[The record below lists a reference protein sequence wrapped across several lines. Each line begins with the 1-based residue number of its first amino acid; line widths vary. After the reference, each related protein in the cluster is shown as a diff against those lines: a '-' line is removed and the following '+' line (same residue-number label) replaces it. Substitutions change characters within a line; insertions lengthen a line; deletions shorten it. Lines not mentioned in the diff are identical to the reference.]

1 MRNQTTEHK
10 VISLSSVPEPKKQ
23 VAISPLILNKIYSK
37 GSLKNLG
44 EGVSF
49 CIKNQ
54 ISEAMLTGVV
64 EVTINGKGVPLH
76 DIFIGTNGSQ
86 RKATDI
92 NLENAFP
99 FPFGEDIEIHARAE
113 ALSKNQ
119 EHQINLSVETEQFG
133 VLDLAATDC
142 VVETREEHLRIPCN
156 KLANYE
162 PEIIARRQDFIEEFS
177 GTTLN
182 HVKQHS
188 FDATLT
194 QGNIENFT
202 GVAQIP
208 IGFAGPI
215 KVNGEYAKG
224 EFIIPLCTIEGSLVA
239 SYNRGMKILNMCGGI
254 RTTILEDKMQRA
266 PVFVLES
273 SREARDFARWID
285 KHIDEIREQAEA
297 NSKVAKLLD
306 IEKYLVSKIVHL
318 RFNYSTGDAAGQN
331 MVSLATFVACNWILA
346 QYKGIKHF
354 YMDGNMSTDKK
365 CSQINTLKT
374 RGKRV
379 VGEVTIPRDILI
391 QHMRVDPETLV
402 YHSKVADLGAF
413 MAGSSSN
420 GLHAANALAAL
431 FLATGQ
437 DVANIAEAS
446 TGLLFTEV
454 TPDGDLYGSITLPS
468 LIVATYGGGTALPTQ
483 RECLEVLGC
492 YGQGKV
498 NKFTE
503 IVAAVVV
510 AGELS
515 LAAAISSLDW
525 VTSHERLGKNR

>member
-1 MRNQTTEHK
+1 MRNQTTEQR
-10 VISLSSVPEPKKQ
+10 VISLSTIPEAKNQ
-23 VAISPLILNKIYSK
+23 VTVSPLILKKLYAS
-37 GSLKNLG
+37 GSLKNLDD
-44 EGVSF
+44 GVCF
-49 CIKNQ
+49 CIRNQ
-54 ISEAMLTGVV
+54 ISEAMLTGFSDM
-64 EVTINGKGVPLH
+64 TINGQEVPLH
-76 DIFIGTNGSQ
+76 DVFVGTNGSK
-86 RKATDI
+86 RHAVDI
-92 NLENAFP
+92 DMKNAVP
-99 FPFGEDIEIHARAE
+99 FPFGQDLEIHVKTE
-113 ALSKNQ
+113 TLSKNQ
-119 EHQINLSVETEQFG
+119 EHHIELSFETEPFG
-133 VLDLAATDC
+133 VLHLNATDS
-142 VVETREEHLRIPCN
+142 VVETRVEQMRIPCN
-156 KLANYE
+156 KQANYE
-162 PEIIARRQDFIEEFS
+162 SEIIEKRQAFVEEFS
-177 GTTLN
+177 GTKL
-182 HVKQHS
+182 HHIKHHS
-188 FDATLT
+188 FDAAVT

-208 IGFAGPI
+208 MGFAGPI
-215 KVNGEYAKG
+215 RINGEYAKG
-224 EFIIPLCTIEGSLVA
+224 DFIIPLCTSEGSLVA

-254 RTTILEDKMQRA
+254 TTTILEDKMQRA
-266 PVFVLES
+266 PVFVFGS
-273 SREARDFARWID
+273 SRDARDFARWID
-285 KHIDEIREQAEA
+285 EHFEEIREQAEA

-318 RFNYSTGDAAGQN
+318 RFNYFTGDAAGQN

-379 VGEVTIPRDILI
+379 VAEITIPRDILI

-437 DVANIAEAS
+437 DVANVAEAA
-446 TGLLFTEV
+446 TGLLFTDV
-454 TPDGDLYGSITLPS
+454 TPEGDLYGSITLPS
-468 LIVATYGGGTALPTQ
+468 LIVATYGGGTGLPTQ

-492 YGQGKV
+492 YGPGKV

>member
-1 MRNQTTEHK
+1 MRNQTTEQK
-10 VISLSSVPEPKKQ
+10 VVALTSISDTKKQ
-23 VAISPLILNKIYSK
+23 VTVSPLILKKIYST
-37 GSLKNLG
+37 GSLKNL
-44 EGVSF
+44 EDGVSF
-49 CIKNQ
+49 SIKNQ
-54 ISEAMLTGVV
+54 IREAMLTGVC
-64 EVTINGKGVPLH
+64 EVKIDDKTIPLH
-76 DIFIGTNGSQ
+76 DIFIGTNGSR
-86 RKATDI
+86 RKADDI
-92 NLENAFP
+92 DLDNAVP
-99 FPFGEDIEIHARAE
+99 FPFGEDMEIHVKVE
-113 ALSKNQ
+113 TLSKNQ
-119 EHQINLSVETEQFG
+119 EHQIALSLETEQFG
-133 VLDLAATDC
+133 ILDLAATDC
-142 VVETREEHLRIPCN
+142 VVETRQEQQRIPCN
-156 KLANYE
+156 KQANYE
-162 PEIIARRQDFIEEFS
+162 PEIIQKRQEFVEDFS

-182 HVKQHS
+182 HIKHHS
-188 FDATLT
+188 FDPALT

-208 IGFAGPI
+208 MGFAGPI

-224 EFIIPLCTIEGSLVA
+224 EFLIPLCTSEGSLVA

-254 RTTILEDKMQRA
+254 TTTILEDKMQRA

-285 KHIDEIREQAEA
+285 EHMDEIRQQAES

-306 IEKYLVSKIVHL
+306 IEKYLVSKTVHL
-318 RFNYSTGDAAGQN
+318 RFNYYTGDAAGQN

-346 QYKGIKHF
+346 QFKGIKHF

-365 CSQINTLKT
+365 CSQINTLNT

-379 VGEVTIPRDILI
+379 VAEITIPRDILI

-454 TPDGDLYGSITLPS
+454 TPEGDLYGSITLPS
-468 LIVATYGGGTALPTQ
+468 LIVATYGGGTGLPTQ
-483 RECLEVLGC
+483 RECLEILGC
-492 YGQGKV
+492 YGMGKV
-498 NKFTE
+498 KKFTE
-503 IVAAVVV
+503 IVAAVVI

>member
-10 VISLSSVPEPKKQ
+10 VISLSSITEPKNQ
-23 VAISPLILNKIYSK
+23 VTVSPLILKKIYST
-37 GSLKNLG
+37 GSLKNV
-44 EGVSF
+44 EDGVSF

-54 ISEAMLTGVV
+54 IREAMLTGVFDV
-64 EVTINGKGVPLH
+64 SINGKEVPMD
-76 DIFIGTNGSQ
+76 DIFIGNNGSS
-86 RKATDI
+86 RKSAEIDMKNPI
-92 NLENAFP
+92 P
-99 FPFGEDIEIHARAE
+99 FPFGEDMEIHAHIE
-113 ALSKNQ
+113 TLSKNR
-119 EHQINLSVETEQFG
+119 EHRIDLSIETEQFG
-133 VLDLAATDC
+133 TLDLTAVDS
-142 VVETREEHLRIPCN
+142 VVETRVEQQRIPCN
-156 KLANYE
+156 KQANYE
-162 PEIIARRQDFIEEFS
+162 AAIIEKRQEFVEDFS
-177 GTTLN
+177 GTKLN
-182 HVKQHS
+182 HSRQYS
-188 FDATLT
+188 FDAALT

-208 IGFAGPI
+208 LGFAGPI

-224 EFIIPLCTIEGSLVA
+224 EFLIPLCTSEGSLVA

-254 RTTILEDKMQRA
+254 TTTVLEDKMQRS
-266 PVFVLES
+266 PVFVFKS
-273 SREARDFARWID
+273 SREARDFAVWVD
-285 KHIDEIREQAEA
+285 EHIHEIREQAEST
-297 NSKVAKLLD
+297 SKVAKLID
-306 IEKYLVSKIVHL
+306 IEKYLVSKLVHL
-318 RFNYSTGDAAGQN
+318 RFNYYTGDAAGQN
-331 MVSLATFVACNWILA
+331 MVSLSTFVACNWMLA
-346 QYKGIKHF
+346 QYKGIEHF

-365 CSQINTLKT
+365 CSQINTLNT

-402 YHSKVADLGAF
+402 YHNKVADIGAF

-437 DVANIAEAS
+437 DVANVAEAS

-454 TPDGDLYGSITLPS
+454 TPEGDLYGSLTLPS
-468 LIVATYGGGTALPTQ
+468 LIVATYGGGTGLPTQ

-498 NKFTE
+498 KKFTE

>member
-1 MRNQTTEHK
+1 MT
-10 VISLSSVPEPKKQ
+10 V
-23 VAISPLILNKIYSK
+23 SPLILNKIYSK
-37 GSLKNLG
+37 GTLKNLEDG
-44 EGVSF
+44 ICFS
-49 CIKNQ
+49 IKNQ
-54 ISEAMLTGVV
+54 ITETMITAVF
-64 EVTINGKGVPLH
+64 EVRIDDKTIPLH
-76 DIFIGTNGSQ
+76 DIFIGSNGT
-86 RKATDI
+86 RCKAVEIDFNNSI
-92 NLENAFP
+92 V
-99 FPFGEDIEIHARAE
+99 FPFGEEIEIFAKAE

-119 EHQINLSVETEQFG
+119 EHQINLSFKTQKFDA
-133 VLDLAATDC
+133 LDLNASDC
-142 VVETREEHLRIPCN
+142 VVETRQEQQRIPCN
-156 KLANYE
+156 KHANYDS
-162 PEIIARRQDFIEEFS
+162 EIIQKRQEFVEDFS

-182 HVKQHS
+182 HIRHHS
-188 FDATLT
+188 FDPALT

-208 IGFAGPI
+208 MGFAGPI

-224 EFIIPLCTIEGSLVA
+224 EFLIPLCTSEGSLVA

-254 RTTILEDKMQRA
+254 KTTIMEDKMQRA
-266 PVFVLES
+266 PVFVFES
-273 SREARDFARWID
+273 SREARDFALWID
-285 KHIDEIREQAEA
+285 EHIDEIRLQAES
-297 NSKVAKLLD
+297 NSRVAKLLN
-306 IEKYLVSKIVHL
+306 IEKYLVSKMVHL
-318 RFNYSTGDAAGQN
+318 RFNYYTGDAAGQN
-331 MVSLATFVACNWILA
+331 MVSMATFVACNWILG
-346 QYKGIKHF
+346 QQKGIKHF

-365 CSQINTLKT
+365 CSQINTLNT

-379 VGEVTIPRDILI
+379 VAEITIPRDILI
-391 QHMRVDPETLV
+391 QHMRVDPETLA
-402 YHSKVADLGAF
+402 YHSKIADLGSF

-420 GLHAANALAAL
+420 GLHAANAIAAL

-468 LIVATYGGGTALPTQ
+468 LIVATYGGGTGLPTQ

-498 NKFTE
+498 KKFAE
-503 IVAAVVV
+503 IVAAVVI

-515 LAAAISSLDW
+515 LGAAISSLDW

>member
-1 MRNQTTEHK
+1 MRNQTTKHR
-10 VISLSSVPEPKKQ
+10 VISLSSITEPKNQ
-23 VAISPLILNKIYSK
+23 VTVSPLIIKKMYST
-37 GSLKNLG
+37 GSLKNV
-44 EGVSF
+44 EDGVSF

-54 ISEAMLTGVV
+54 IREAMLTGVFD
-64 EVTINGKGVPLH
+64 VTINGKEIPLH
-76 DIFIGTNGSQ
+76 NIVVRTNGSR
-86 RKATDI
+86 RKATEIDMKKAI
-92 NLENAFP
+92 P
-99 FPFGEDIEIHARAE
+99 FPFGEDMEIHARTE
-113 ALSKNQ
+113 TLSKNQ
-119 EHQINLSVETEQFG
+119 EHQITLSIETGQFG
-133 VLDLAATDC
+133 VLDLAAIDS
-142 VVETREEHLRIPCN
+142 VVETRVEQQRIPCN

-162 PEIIARRQDFIEEFS
+162 PEIIEKRQEFVEDFS
-177 GTTLN
+177 GTKLN
-182 HVKQHS
+182 HIKQYS
-188 FDATLT
+188 FDSALT

-208 IGFAGPI
+208 MGFAGPI
-215 KVNGEYAKG
+215 RVNGEYAKG
-224 EFIIPLCTIEGSLVA
+224 EFLIPLCTSEGSLVA

-254 RTTILEDKMQRA
+254 TTTILEDKMQRA
-266 PVFVLES
+266 PVFVFKS
-273 SREARDFARWID
+273 SREARDFAWWID
-285 KHIDEIREQAEA
+285 EHMDEIREQAES

-306 IEKYLVSKIVHL
+306 IEKYLVSKLVHL
-318 RFNYSTGDAAGQN
+318 RFNYYTGDAAGQN

-346 QYKGIKHF
+346 QYKGIVHF

-365 CSQINTLKT
+365 CSQINTLNT

-379 VGEVTIPRDILI
+379 VAEITIPRDILI

-431 FLATGQ
+431 FIATGQ

-454 TPDGDLYGSITLPS
+454 TPDGDLYGSLTLPS
-468 LIVATYGGGTALPTQ
+468 LIVATYGGGTGLPTQ

-498 NKFTE
+498 KKFTE
-503 IVAAVVV
+503 IVAAVVI

>member
-1 MRNQTTEHK
+1 MRNQTTEQK
-10 VISLSSVPEPKKQ
+10 VISLSSMADAKKH
-23 VAISPLILNKIYSK
+23 VTISPLVLDKIYTK
-37 GSLKNLG
+37 GSLKNLD

-54 ISEAMLTGVV
+54 IREAMLTSVV
-64 EVTINGKGVPLH
+64 EVTINGKEIPLH
-76 DIFIGTNGSQ
+76 DIFIGNNGSA
-86 RKATDI
+86 RKATDV
-92 NLENAFP
+92 NLGNAVS
-99 FPFGEDIEIHARAE
+99 FPFGGDIEIHANIE
-113 ALSKNQ
+113 TLSKSQ
-119 EHQINLSVETEQFG
+119 EHQINLSFETEQFG

-142 VVETREEHLRIPCN
+142 VVETRPGHQRIPCN
-156 KLANYE
+156 KQANYG
-162 PEIIARRQDFIEEFS
+162 PEIIQERQEFVETFS
-177 GTTLN
+177 GAKLN
-182 HVKQHS
+182 HVKHHS
-188 FDATLT
+188 FDPALT

-208 IGFAGPI
+208 MGFAGPL
-215 KVNGEYAKG
+215 KVNGDYAKG
-224 EFIIPLCTIEGSLVA
+224 EFLIPLCTSEGSLIA

-254 RTTILEDKMQRA
+254 TTTILEDKMQRT
-266 PVFVLES
+266 PVFIFES
-273 SREARDFARWID
+273 SREARDFALWID
-285 KHIDEIREQAEA
+285 ENMDEVREQAEST
-297 NSKVAKLLD
+297 SKVAKLLD
-306 IEKYLVSKIVHL
+306 IEKYLVSKMVHL
-318 RFNYSTGDAAGQN
+318 RFNYYTGDAAGQN
-331 MVSLATFVACNWILA
+331 MVSMATFVACNWILA
-346 QYKGIKHF
+346 QYKGIEHF

-365 CSQINTLKT
+365 ASQLNTLNT

-437 DVANIAEAS
+437 DVANVAEAS

-454 TPDGDLYGSITLPS
+454 TPEGDLYGSLTLPS
-468 LIVATYGGGTALPTQ
+468 LIVATYGGGTGLPTQ

-498 NKFTE
+498 KKFAE
-503 IVAAVVV
+503 IVTAVVI

-515 LAAAISSLDW
+515 LGAAISSLDW

>member
-1 MRNQTTEHK
+1 MRNQTIQNRI
-10 VISLSSVPEPKKQ
+10 VSLSSIPETRNQ
-23 VAISPLILNKIYSK
+23 ITVSPHILKKIYST
-37 GSLKNLG
+37 GTLKNR
-44 EGVSF
+44 EDSVSF

-54 ISEAMLTGVV
+54 VRDAMLTGILSVIINDREIPLNQVV
-64 EVTINGKGVPLH
+64 
-76 DIFIGTNGSQ
+76 IGSNGSK
-86 RKATDI
+86 RMACELGI
-92 NLENAFP
+92 NNAVP
-99 FPFGEDIEIHARAE
+99 FPFGEDIEIHACMD
-113 ALSKNQ
+113 ALNKNQ
-119 EHQINLSVETEQFG
+119 EHQISLCFETDQFG
-133 VLDLAATDC
+133 VLEVAALDS
-142 VVETREEHLRIPCN
+142 VVETRAEHQRIPCD
-156 KLANYE
+156 KKANYE
-162 PEIIARRQDFIEEFS
+162 PGIIGQRQEFVEAFT
-177 GTTLN
+177 GTRLD
-182 HVKQHS
+182 HMKQYS
-188 FDATLT
+188 FDAALT

-202 GVAQIP
+202 GVAQVP
-208 IGFAGPI
+208 IGFAGPL

-224 EFIIPLCTIEGSLVA
+224 EFLIPLCTSEGSLVA

-254 RTTILEDKMQRA
+254 TTTILEDRMQRA
-266 PVFVLES
+266 PVFIFDS
-273 SREARDFARWID
+273 ARDARDFVTWLD
-285 KHIDEIREQAEA
+285 EHLPEIREQAQST
-297 NSKVAKLLD
+297 SKVARLLE
-306 IEKYLVSKIVHL
+306 IEHYMVSKMVHL

-346 QYKGIKHF
+346 QYKGIRHF

-402 YHSKVADLGAF
+402 YHNKVADLGAF

-437 DVANIAEAS
+437 DVANVAEAS
-446 TGLLFTEV
+446 TGLLFTDV
-454 TPDGDLYGSITLPS
+454 TENGDLYGSITLPS
-468 LIVATYGGGTALPTQ
+468 LIVATYGGGTGLPTQ

-498 NKFTE
+498 SKFTE
-503 IVAAVVV
+503 IVAAVVA